1 MRPVHAVAL
10 AALLGGFAAWA
21 QSQQSVVWKL
31 EVRDPLGSPISGAIC
46 AVDTGLIETRAGA
59 DGVCVLRNLTP
70 GRHRL
75 EVKRNGFQTRVIEI
89 DPPKPVS
96 PLVLTID
103 PAKFSTTVVAT
114 TPLPGIGLDRSE
126 IAAPVQ
132 VVGAGELSQSGSLD
146 LSDLLNRRLN
156 GVYWNEIQNNPFQA
170 DVNYRGYTA
179 SPLLGTPQG
188 LSIYMDGVRLNQ
200 PFGDIVSWDLI
211 PRAAIQE
218 VALMPGSNP
227 LFGLNTLGGA
237 ISVQTKDGFT
247 SGRTSLTGLLGN
259 YGRKSGEFE
268 QGGSTSRGYHWFL
281 TGNLFGDDGW
291 RESSPSTVRQLFGK
305 TGRQT
310 DKTSIGFTAAYANNA
325 LKGNG
330 LQETRLLDRDYASV
344 YTKPDITAHR
354 AIFLNTPWRRNVNS
368 HVTLNG
374 NVYYRYIRTRTLNGD
389 INENSLDQSVY
400 QPSAA
405 ERAALTAAGYSGFP
419 TSGATAAN
427 TPFPYW
433 RCIANVLLRDE
444 PAEKCNGLINRSAG
458 TQHNGGA
465 SGQATWAYAKHQLTA
480 GAAFDRSSSAYS
492 QTSELGYLNPDRSI
506 TGLNAFADG
515 VTGGAIDGEPFDT
528 RVILDGHSR
537 TASVFASQL
546 YRPGRGFALQFA
558 GRFNAT
564 TIENRDRL
572 RPGGGP
578 GSLDGRHTFQRFNP
592 SAGVTYTPIADKAL
606 NLYFS
611 YGEGSRAP
619 TSIELG
625 CADPNE
631 PCRLPNSMAGDPPL
645 LQVVTRTLEAGVRD
659 KAWSVGWFRAVN
671 RDDILFVA
679 SQQTGYGYF
688 KNFGETSRQGLQ
700 ADVRM
705 TRVKWTAGAGYTFL
719 DSVFRS
725 AEVVNGESNSS
736 GNDGVQRI
744 QPGNRIP
751 LTPRHLFKS
760 FLDLTPVRRAT
771 VNVGLVATSSSYA
784 RGNED
789 NQHRADGQ
797 YFLGPGSS
805 DAYAVV
811 SLGGRYQLTKR
822 LQWFGQIN
830 NLLNTRYA
838 TAAQLGVNGFT
849 AAGTFVARPFPARP
863 DGEFPLVHSTF
874 YAPGSPRIFWTGLR
888 LQF

>member
-10 AALLGGFAAWA
+10 AALLGGFAVRA
-21 QSQQSVVWKL
+21 QSQQVVWKV
-31 EVRDPLGSPISGAIC
+31 EVRDPLGAPVSGATC
-46 AVDTGLIETRAGA
+46 AVDTGLIEILSGA
-59 DGVCVLRNLTP
+59 DGVCVFRDLPP
-70 GRHRL
+70 GRHKL
-75 EVKRNGFQTRVIEI
+75 EVRKSGFQTRVVDI
-89 DPPKPVS
+89 DPPQSMAPV
-96 PLVLTID
+96 VLAID
-103 PAKFSTTVVAT
+103 AARFSTNVVAT

-132 VVGAGELSQSGSLD
+132 VASGEELNRSGSLD

-237 ISVQTKDGFT
+237 ISVQTKDGF
-247 SGRTSLTGLLGN
+247 SANHTSLTGLFGN

-268 QGGSTSRGYHWFL
+268 HGGSTARGYNWFL
-281 TGNLFGDDGW
+281 TGNLFGEDGW

-310 DKTSIGFTAAYANNA
+310 AKSSLSLTAAYANNA

-330 LQETRLLDRDYASV
+330 LQEMRLLDHDYSSV

-354 AIFLNTPWRRNVNS
+354 SIFLNAPWRHSVNA

-389 INENSLDQSVY
+389 INEDSLDQSVY

-405 ERAALTAAGYSGFP
+405 ERAALAAAGYSGFP
-419 TSGATAAN
+419 ASGASAAN
-427 TPFPYW
+427 TPFPFW
-433 RCIANVLLRDE
+433 RCLANVLLRDE
-444 PAEKCNGLINRSAG
+444 PGEKCNGLINRSAS
-458 TQHNGGA
+458 TQHNGGT
-465 SGQATWAYAKHQLTA
+465 SGQVTWAYAKHQFTA

-492 QTSELGYLNPDRSI
+492 QTTELGYLNPDRSI

-515 VTGGAIDGEPFDT
+515 VTGGDVDGEPLDN
-528 RVILDGHSR
+528 RVILDGLSR
-537 TASVFASQL
+537 TASVYASEL
-546 YRPGRGFALQFA
+546 FRPGKGVAINLS
-558 GRFNAT
+558 GRFNTT
-564 TIENRDRL
+564 TIDNRDRL

-592 SAGVTYTPIADKAL
+592 SAGITYTPMPERSL

-659 KAWSVGWFRAVN
+659 KAWSLGWFRAVN

-700 ADVRM
+700 ADARM
-705 TRVKWTAGAGYTFL
+705 TRSRFTAGAGYTFL
-719 DSVFRS
+719 DSIFRS
-725 AEVVNGESNSS
+725 AEQVNGESNSS
-736 GNDGVQRI
+736 GDDGVQQIR
-744 QPGNRIP
+744 PGNRIP
-751 LTPRHLFKS
+751 LTPRHLFKGY
-760 FLDLTPVRRAT
+760 LDLTLTSRAT
-771 VNVGLVATSSSYA
+771 VNAGLVATSSSYA

-789 NQHRADGQ
+789 NQHRADDQ

-811 SLGGRYQLTKR
+811 SLGGRYQLTRR

-830 NLLNTRYA
+830 NLFNTRYA

-849 AAGTFVARPFPARP
+849 STGNFVARPFPVRP